1 MYSLRLI
8 AVAMLFHEDRLLMMK
23 RSPNRTLSPG
33 QWAGI
38 GGHLEPYEMAAPLA
52 ACLREVQEETGLT
65 PEDIEGLELRYIVTR
80 LSGTDLRQQFVFAG
94 RAKTDKLS
102 LTEEGELHWIPR
114 DEVLDR
120 DIPYVYRSLLE
131 HYLQFGAAGG
141 LWAGTATL
149 SGQTE
154 DTDGDHKPSMI
165 WVPLHDPL
173 LL

>member
-38 GGHLEPYEMAAPLA
+38 GGHLEPYEMATPLA
-52 ACLREVQEETGLT
+52 ACLREVEEETGLR

-102 LTEEGELHWIPR
+102 RTDEGELHWIPR
-114 DEVLDR
+114 DEILNR

-154 DTDGDHKPSMI
+154 DADGGHKPNMI

>member
-1 MYSLRLI
+1 MYTLRLI

-52 ACLREVQEETGLT
+52 ACLREVEEETGLT
-65 PEDIEGLELRYIVTR
+65 PGDIEGLELRYIVTR
-80 LSGTDLRQQFVFAG
+80 LSGTDLRQQFVFTG

-114 DEVLDR
+114 DQILDR

-131 HYLQFGAAGG
+131 HYLQYGAAGG

-154 DTDGDHKPSMI
+154 DADGARSPSKI
-165 WVPLHDPL
+165 GRAHV
-173 LL
+173 